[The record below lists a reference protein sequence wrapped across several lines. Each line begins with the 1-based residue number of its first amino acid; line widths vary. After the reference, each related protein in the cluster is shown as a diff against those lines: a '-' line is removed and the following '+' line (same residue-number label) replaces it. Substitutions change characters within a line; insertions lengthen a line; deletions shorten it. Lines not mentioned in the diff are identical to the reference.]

1 MAQEETP
8 PPPGGV
14 ADPWA
19 YTDVE
24 EQALGLAAE
33 LRDRVER
40 ERAVVR
46 RLQAYLGGDKWPD
59 PPE

>member
-1 MAQEETP
+1 M
-8 PPPGGV
+8 GGG
-14 ADPWA
+14 AEPWV

-24 EQALGLAAE
+24 EHALGLAAE